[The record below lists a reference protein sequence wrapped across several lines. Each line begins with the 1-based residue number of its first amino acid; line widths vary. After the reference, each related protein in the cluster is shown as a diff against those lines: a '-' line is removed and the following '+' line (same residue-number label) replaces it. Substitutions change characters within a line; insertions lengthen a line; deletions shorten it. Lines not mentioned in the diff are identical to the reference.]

1 MILMYGQG
9 AIQTR
14 RLTQNTTGSNAIR
27 PDSATQSM
35 EMKRVVL
42 SSIIGTTVEWY
53 DFLIYAT
60 ASALVFTKLFFP
72 SSNPGLSAIASFSTL
87 GVGYFARPMGAA
99 VFGHFGDRFG
109 RKTMLATTIAI
120 MGLGTFLIGL
130 LPTYEQIGVGAPVL
144 LVLLRLLQGV
154 GLGGEWGGAVL
165 MVVEN
170 AKSQNRGLLGSIVQ
184 LGYPLGTLSA
194 VGVFALLSQMSEADF
209 LGWAWRI
216 PFLISIFL
224 AGVGLYI
231 RLQLQETPVFRELQA
246 KDKVAKLPVVEVL
259 TKEPRAFLTAV
270 GLKLSEISYAL
281 IAGVFAINYL
291 TVRLAM
297 PRSVIL
303 NAVFVSSVVALL
315 AIPLF
320 GLISDRVGRK
330 AMFYA
335 GTVFAMA
342 FAFPF
347 FWLLGTKDPLIITLT
362 IVAAITFGQMIGFA
376 VGAPW
381 YTELF
386 AAPVRYS
393 GASLG
398 FQIGAAI
405 SGGLTP
411 FAAAIFLTWT
421 DGATWPISIYLIA
434 LGLVTLCASICAPET
449 AGRPMKGSR
458 KE

>member
-1 MILMYGQG
+1 MSIALDAKGDELLAARETGM
-9 AIQTR
+9 R
-14 RLTQNTTGSNAIR
+14 RIVIA
-27 PDSATQSM
+27 
-35 EMKRVVL
+35 
-42 SSIIGTTVEWY
+42 SIIGTTVEWY

-60 ASALVFTKLFFP
+60 ASALIFTKLFFP
-72 SSNPGLSAIASFSTL
+72 SSNPGLSAIASFGTL
-87 GVGYFARPMGAA
+87 GVGYFARPFGAA
-99 VFGHFGDRFG
+99 IFGHFGDRIG
-109 RKTMLATTIAI
+109 RKAMLATTIVI

-130 LPTYEQIGVGAPVL
+130 IPTYGQIGVAAPIL

-165 MVVEN
+165 IVVEN
-170 AKSQNRGLLGSIVQ
+170 AKSKNRGLLGSLVQ
-184 LGYPLGTLSA
+184 LGYPLGTLAA
-194 VGVFALLSQMSEADF
+194 VGVFAVLSHTSEAAF
-209 LGWAWRI
+209 FGWAWRI

-246 KDKVAKLPVVEVL
+246 EKKVVRLPLVEVL
-259 TKEPRAFLTAV
+259 TKEPRAFFTAI
-270 GLKLSEISYAL
+270 GLKLSEISYAM
-281 IAGVFAINYL
+281 IAGVFALNYV

-303 NAVFVSSVVALL
+303 NAVFISSIVALL

-320 GLISDRVGRK
+320 GWISDRIGRK
-330 AMFYA
+330 AMFYV

-347 FWLLGTKDPLIITLT
+347 FWLLDTKDPLLITLT
-362 IVAAITFGQMIGFA
+362 IVAAIIFGQMIGFA
-376 VGAPW
+376 VGASW

-386 AAPVRYS
+386 AAPMRYS

-411 FAAAIFLTWT
+411 FAAATFLSWT
-421 DGATWPISIYLIA
+421 NGAPWPISIYLIA
-434 LGLVTLCASICAPET
+434 LAVVTLCATIAAPET
-449 AGRPMKGSR
+449 AGRPLK
-458 KE
+458 

>member
-1 MILMYGQG
+1 MSIAQQVRGDELF
-9 AIQTR
+9 AAR
-14 RLTQNTTGSNAIR
+14 
-27 PDSATQSM
+27 ATD
-35 EMKRVVL
+35 MKRVVIA
-42 SSIIGTTVEWY
+42 SVIGTAVEWY

-72 SSNPGLSAIASFSTL
+72 SSNPSLSAIASFGTL
-87 GVGYFARPMGAA
+87 GVGYFARPLGTAI
-99 VFGHFGDRFG
+99 FGHFGDRFG
-109 RKTMLATTIAI
+109 RKAMLATTIVI

-130 LPTYEQIGVGAPVL
+130 LPTYQQIGVAAPVL
-144 LVLLRLLQGV
+144 LVLLRLFQGV

-165 MVVEN
+165 IVVEN
-170 AKSQNRGLLGSIVQ
+170 AKSQNRGLLGSMVQ

-194 VGVFALLSQMSEADF
+194 VGVFALLSRVPEEDF

-216 PFLISIFL
+216 PFLISIVL

-231 RLQLQETPVFRELQA
+231 RLQLQESPVFRELQA
-246 KDKVAKLPVVEVL
+246 ENKVARLPVVEVL
-259 TKEPRAFLTAV
+259 TKEPRAFFTAV

-281 IAGVFAINYL
+281 TAGVFAINYV
-291 TVRLAM
+291 TVKLGM

-303 NAVFVSSVVALL
+303 NALVVSSVVALA

-320 GLISDRVGRK
+320 GWISDRIGRK

-335 GTVFAMA
+335 GSLFAMA

-347 FWLLGTKDPLIITLT
+347 FWLTDTKDPLIITLA

-381 YTELF
+381 YSELF
-386 AAPVRYS
+386 AAPMRYS

-411 FAAAIFLTWT
+411 FVAATFLAWT
-421 DGATWPISIYLIA
+421 DGGTWPISIYLIA
-434 LGLVTLCASICAPET
+434 LALIALRATIAAPET
-449 AGRPMKGSR
+449 AGRPMK
-458 KE
+458 

>member
-1 MILMYGQG
+1 MSI
-9 AIQTR
+9 AER
-14 RLTQNTTGSNAIR
+14 TGGDEVFADRAS
-27 PDSATQSM
+27 
-35 EMKRVVL
+35 EMKRVVI

-72 SSNPGLSAIASFSTL
+72 SSNPGVSAIASFGTL
-87 GVGYFARPMGAA
+87 GVGYFARPLGAA

-109 RKTMLATTIAI
+109 RKAMLAATIVI

-130 LPTYEQIGVGAPVL
+130 LPTYGQIGVAAPIL

-165 MVVEN
+165 IVVEN
-170 AKSQNRGLLGSIVQ
+170 AKSQNRGLLGSMVQ
-184 LGYPLGTLSA
+184 LGYPLGTLAA
-194 VGVFALLSQMSEADF
+194 VGAFALLSHMSEADF
-209 LGWAWRI
+209 LGWAWRL
-216 PFLISIFL
+216 PFLISIVL
-224 AGVGLYI
+224 AAVGLYI
-231 RLQLQETPVFRELQA
+231 RLRLQETPVFRKLQA
-246 KDKVAKLPVVEVL
+246 ENKLARLPVVEVL

-281 IAGVFAINYL
+281 IAGVFAINYV
-291 TVRLAM
+291 TVRLGM

-303 NAVFVSSVVALL
+303 NAIFVSSIVALL

-320 GLISDRVGRK
+320 GWISDRVGRK
-330 AMFYA
+330 TMFYA

-347 FWLLGTKDPLIITLT
+347 FWLLDTKDPLIITLT
-362 IVAAITFGQMIGFA
+362 VAAAITFGQMIGFA
-376 VGAPW
+376 AGAAW

-386 AAPVRYS
+386 AASMRYS

-411 FAAAIFLTWT
+411 FAAATLLTWT
-421 DGATWPISIYLIA
+421 NGATWPISIYLIA
-434 LGLVTLCASICAPET
+434 LALITLRATIGAPET
-449 AGRPMKGSR
+449 AGRAMK
-458 KE
+458 

>member
-1 MILMYGQG
+1 
-9 AIQTR
+9 
-14 RLTQNTTGSNAIR
+14 
-27 PDSATQSM
+27 M
-35 EMKRVVL
+35 EMKRVIL

-87 GVGYFARPMGAA
+87 GVGYFARPLGAA

-109 RKTMLATTIAI
+109 RKTMLATTIVI
-120 MGLGTFLIGL
+120 MSLGTFLIGL
-130 LPTYEQIGVGAPVL
+130 LPTYGRIGVAAPAL

-194 VGVFALLSQMSEADF
+194 VGVFTLLSQMSEADF

-246 KDKVAKLPVVEVL
+246 ENKVARMPVVEVL
-259 TKEPRAFLTAV
+259 TKEPRAFLTGV

-281 IAGVFAINYL
+281 VAGVFAINYV
-291 TVRLAM
+291 TVKLAM
-297 PRSVIL
+297 PHSVIL
-303 NAVFVSSVVALL
+303 NAVFASSVVALL
-315 AIPLF
+315 AIQHRQIAFVALDLKSDANGPDLF
-320 GLISDRVGRK
+320 RPQ
-330 AMFYA
+330 
-335 GTVFAMA
+335 GT
-342 FAFPF
+342 
-347 FWLLGTKDPLIITLT
+347 LLADETALVPRR
-362 IVAAITFGQMIGFA
+362 ARM
-376 VGAPW
+376 
-381 YTELF
+381 
-386 AAPVRYS
+386 
-393 GASLG
+393 
-398 FQIGAAI
+398 
-405 SGGLTP
+405 
-411 FAAAIFLTWT
+411 
-421 DGATWPISIYLIA
+421 IA
-434 LGLVTLCASICAPET
+434 LRLDFSGHVELHA
-449 AGRPMKGSR
+449 RPLPPQHPRSKSR
-458 KE
+458 LL

>member
-1 MILMYGQG
+1 MG
-9 AIQTR
+9 AVMSI
-14 RLTQNTTGSNAIR
+14 AR
-27 PDSATQSM
+27 PVAGDEYFAARAT
-35 EMKRVVL
+35 EMKRVVI

-72 SSNPGLSAIASFSTL
+72 SSNPGLSAIASFGTL
-87 GVGYFARPMGAA
+87 GVGYFARPLGAA
-99 VFGHFGDRFG
+99 VFGHFGDRVG
-109 RKTMLATTIAI
+109 RKAMLATTIVI
-120 MGLGTFLIGL
+120 MGIGTFLIGL
-130 LPTYEQIGVGAPVL
+130 LPTYEQIGVAAPVL

-165 MVVEN
+165 IVIEN
-170 AKSQNRGLLGSIVQ
+170 AKSHDRGLLGSMVQ

-194 VGVFALLSQMSEADF
+194 VGVFAFLSRMSEADF

-246 KDKVAKLPVVEVL
+246 ENKVARLPAVEVL
-259 TKEPRAFLTAV
+259 TREPRAFFTAV
-270 GLKLSEISYAL
+270 GLKLSEISYAM
-281 IAGVFAINYL
+281 IGGVFAINYV
-291 TVRLAM
+291 TVKLAM
-297 PRSVIL
+297 PRSIIL
-303 NAVFVSSVVALL
+303 NAVFVSSLVALL

-320 GLISDRVGRK
+320 GWISDRIGRK

-335 GTVFAMA
+335 GAVFAMA
-342 FAFPF
+342 FAFPL
-347 FWLLGTKDPLIITLT
+347 FWLLDTKDPLIITLA

-386 AAPVRYS
+386 AAPMRYS

-411 FAAAIFLTWT
+411 FAAATFLSWT
-421 DGATWPISIYLIA
+421 GGATWPISTYLIA
-434 LGLVTLCASICAPET
+434 LALVTLCATIGTPET
-449 AGRPMKGSR
+449 AGRPLK
-458 KE
+458 

>member
-1 MILMYGQG
+1 MSTAEQVEGDQFF
-9 AIQTR
+9 AAR
-14 RLTQNTTGSNAIR
+14 
-27 PDSATQSM
+27 AT
-35 EMKRVVL
+35 EMKRVVIA
-42 SSIIGTTVEWY
+42 SIIGTVVEWY

-72 SSNPGLSAIASFSTL
+72 SSNPGLSAIASFGTL
-87 GVGYFARPMGAA
+87 GVGYFARPLGAA
-99 VFGHFGDRFG
+99 IFGHFGDRFG
-109 RKTMLATTIAI
+109 RKAMLATTIVI

-130 LPTYEQIGVGAPVL
+130 LPTYEQLGVAAPVL
-144 LVLLRLLQGV
+144 LVVLRLLQGV

-165 MVVEN
+165 LVVEN
-170 AKSQNRGLLGSIVQ
+170 AQSRNRGLLGSLVQ

-194 VGVFALLSQMSEADF
+194 VGVFALLSHASEADF
-209 LGWAWRI
+209 LGWAWRV

-224 AGVGLYI
+224 AGIGLYI

-246 KDKVAKLPVVEVL
+246 ENKVARLPVFEVV
-259 TKEPRAFLTAV
+259 TKETRAFLTAV
-270 GLKLSEISYAL
+270 GLKLSEISYAM
-281 IAGVFAINYL
+281 IAGVFAINYV
-291 TVRLAM
+291 TVKLGM

-303 NAVFVSSVVALL
+303 NAVFTASAVSLL
-315 AIPLF
+315 AIPF
-320 GLISDRVGRK
+320 YGWISDRIGRK

-335 GTVFAMA
+335 GSLFAMA

-347 FWLLGTKDPLIITLT
+347 FWLLDTKDPLIITLT

-386 AAPVRYS
+386 AAPIRYS

-411 FAAAIFLTWT
+411 FAAATFLSWT
-421 DGATWPISIYLIA
+421 NGATWPISIYLVA
-434 LGLVTLCASICAPET
+434 LAAISLFAALSAPET
-449 AGRPMKGSR
+449 AGKPLKQ
-458 KE
+458 